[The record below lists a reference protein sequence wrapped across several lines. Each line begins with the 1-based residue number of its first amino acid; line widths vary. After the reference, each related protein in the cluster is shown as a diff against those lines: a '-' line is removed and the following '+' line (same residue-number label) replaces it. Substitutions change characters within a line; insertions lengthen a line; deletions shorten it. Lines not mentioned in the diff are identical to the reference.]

1 MSLGSRRYA
10 TALLEIAKENN
21 ILDEMYQELEMVVE
35 ELTKEKKMWQLM
47 TSAQVQKEEKE
58 EILQK
63 VFDKRIHN
71 FLYSFLMVLLK
82 KNRFFELELIFLAF
96 KESYLSEKNI
106 LEASVLSAI
115 KLTDEHMQKVQEQ
128 LEKRTRK
135 KVIIKNIIEESI
147 LGGLVI
153 YIGEQVIDGSVRN
166 QLNVLRS
173 NLQNIGLEETEVI
186 K

>member
-1 MSLGSRRYA
+1 MSLGGRRYA
-10 TALLEIAKENN
+10 AALLEIAKENN
-21 ILDEMYQELEMVVE
+21 IVDEMYQELEMVVE

-58 EILQK
+58 KILQK
-63 VFDKRIHN
+63 VFEKRINN
-71 FLYSFLMVLLK
+71 FLYSFLMVLLQ
-82 KNRFFELELIFLAF
+82 KNRFFELELISLAF

-106 LEASVLSAI
+106 LEASIVSAI
-115 KLTDEHMQKVQEQ
+115 KLTEEHMHKVQKQ
-128 LEKRTRK
+128 LEKRTAK
-135 KVIIKNIIEESI
+135 KIIIKNVVEESI

-166 QLNVLRS
+166 QLNELKK
-173 NLQNIGLEETEVI
+173 NLHNIGLEETEVI